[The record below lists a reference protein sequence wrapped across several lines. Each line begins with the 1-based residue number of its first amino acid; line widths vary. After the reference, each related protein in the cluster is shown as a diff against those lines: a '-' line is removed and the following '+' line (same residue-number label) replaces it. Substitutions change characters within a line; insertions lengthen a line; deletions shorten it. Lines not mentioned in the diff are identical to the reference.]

1 MVNVANEWADAACNS
16 VVWLKNI
23 RDGISTPEEALK
35 EMEANIAR
43 IRAASNLHC
52 TVPPE
57 GYECSRTPGHE
68 GPCAAHPVAAEDQ
81 SPTQEQDYPVLDKA
95 RFESDIL
102 RIVKAPHYFYRTQ
115 TNEYA
120 HLETQKL
127 WTLWCHLTRIL
138 KIRND
143 AYKAL
148 LDPVASAKEEMRKRG
163 IEFSQFKTMFPK
175 LLSAFDAAR
184 QEMEKIP
191 ALEADLRYAKSVC
204 AYEKRHREALEVD
217 LAKVNQRLTSANI
230 GLTLA
235 QATAASLP
243 QAISNSDTKRDPELR
258 DALNDHGKAQVEFGI
273 WYSKRY
279 GNQDLT
285 DTWKHAQYQ
294 DAREVWMACAN
305 LLSDGYQK
313 RARNWRDSFDS
324 MHRRAMTA
332 ESRVNELEAAI
343 GNVNQ
348 KFIDATVIIEN
359 LRATS
364 NDEVT
369 KQKINELEIQ
379 LSGERGQVE
388 IWKQRAKE
396 WCEKFHDVER
406 DLAKQKTGMD
416 LLRAK
421 LNYVAGITSMG
432 EDREEF
438 LRWWCLDIPEHY
450 QKHWM
455 QALSEGLDNGKA
467 NKDATSAWEG
477 YQLGLN
483 RARSLQVI
491 QDDKAQDPQK
501 IFQVFLP
508 ESSATDVHKWFD
520 VSEESYQ
527 QHKLVGRIHRIV
539 YRASPQQKAA
549 LTNDKATELVKAYG
563 RAVLQRNGS
572 LVVSTMQD
580 LLAYLVGTPLTDDAK
595 ECLEDVISHH
605 DDFVKACE
613 FAKLGES
620 GEDGVSYW
628 THQVNVLNRM
638 KEQAESVLDN
648 VGDESHHSHLNG
660 GSL

>member
-1 MVNVANEWADAACNS
+1 MAREDAKGPLQNQTIDVSGLRATDPESPEFRKQAEAEILKRLGVGNSLNAANEWADAACNS

-57 GYECSRTPGHE
+57 GYECSRTPGHA

-81 SPTQEQDYPVLDKA
+81 SPTQDQDYPVLDKA

-115 TNEYA
+115 NNEYG

-143 AYKAL
+143 AYKVL
-148 LDPVASAKEEMRKRG
+148 LEPVKSAKEEMRKRG
-163 IEFSQFKTMFPK
+163 IEFHQFKTMFPK

-204 AYEKRHREALEVD
+204 AYEKRRREALEAD
-217 LAKVNQRLTSANI
+217 LANVNKRLTSANI
-230 GLTLA
+230 GLTMA

-258 DALNDHGKAQVEFGI
+258 DALNDNGKAQVEFGL

-279 GNQDLT
+279 GNPDLT

-313 RARNWRDSFDS
+313 RARNWRESFEA
-324 MHRRAMTA
+324 MHRRAMAA
-332 ESRVNELEAAI
+332 EQVVKDQSI
-343 GNVNQ
+343 M
-348 KFIDATVIIEN
+348 
-359 LRATS
+359 
-364 NDEVT
+364 
-369 KQKINELEIQ
+369 

-396 WCEKFHDVER
+396 WCDKYTAISVMPDADE
-406 DLAKQKTGMD
+406 
-416 LLRAK
+416 AK
-421 LNYVAGITSMG
+421 LLASFVA
-432 EDREEF
+432 
-438 LRWWCLDIPEHY
+438 WWCRDVPSNMRPEWD
-450 QKHWM
+450 KM
-455 QALSEGLDNGKA
+455 VEDTIKNDKMVENLAG
-467 NKDATSAWEG
+467 AWEG
-477 YQLGLN
+477 
-483 RARSLQVI
+483 
-491 QDDKAQDPQK
+491 
-501 IFQVFLP
+501 FQQGIRVAKSKDEKKTLTR
-508 ESSATDVHKWFD
+508 EEAT
-520 VSEESYQ
+520 
-527 QHKLVGRIHRIV
+527 
-539 YRASPQQKAA
+539 A
-549 LTNDKATELVKAYG
+549 LVKEYG
-563 RAVLQRNGS
+563 RAVLQRNGFQVA
-572 LVVSTMQD
+572 LTMNN
-580 LLAYLVGTPLTDDAK
+580 LLDYLVGNLNIVGLAR
-595 ECLEDVISHH
+595 ECIEDVISHH
-605 DDFVKACE
+605 NDFVRACE

-628 THQVNVLNRM
+628 THQVKVLNRM
-638 KEQAESVLDN
+638 KEQAESVLGRKEETELDN

>member
-1 MVNVANEWADAACNS
+1 MAREDAKGPLQSVGYGVQHTANEWADAACNS

-43 IRAASNLHC
+43 IRAESSLHC

-81 SPTQEQDYPVLDKA
+81 SPTHEQDYPMLEDKA

-102 RIVKAPHYFYRTQ
+102 RIVKAPHYFYRTKSG
-115 TNEYA
+115 EYA

-148 LDPVASAKEEMRKRG
+148 LEPVASAKEEMRKLG
-163 IEFSQFKTMFPK
+163 IEFGQFKTMFPK

-184 QEMEKIP
+184 KEMVKIP
-191 ALEADLRYAKSVC
+191 ALEADLKYMKASRA
-204 AYEKRHREALEVD
+204 EERRHREVLEVD
-217 LAKVNQRLTSANI
+217 LANVNKRLTME
-230 GLTLA
+230 

-258 DALNDHGKAQVEFGI
+258 DALNDHGKAQVEFGL

-279 GNQDLT
+279 GNPDLT

-313 RARNWRDSFDS
+313 RARNWRESFES
-324 MHRRAMTA
+324 MHRRAMAA
-332 ESRVNELEAAI
+332 EQVVKDQSI
-343 GNVNQ
+343 M
-348 KFIDATVIIEN
+348 
-359 LRATS
+359 
-364 NDEVT
+364 
-369 KQKINELEIQ
+369 

-396 WCEKFHDVER
+396 WCEKFHEIER
-406 DLAKQKTGMD
+406 DLAKQKTGVD

-438 LRWWCLDIPEHY
+438 LRWWCLDIPDNY
-450 QKHWM
+450 RKHWM

-467 NKDATSAWEG
+467 NKDAISAWEG

-508 ESSATDVHKWFD
+508 ERGDTDVHKWFD

-527 QHKLVGRIHRIV
+527 QHKLVGRIHRVV
-539 YRASPQQKAA
+539 YRASLQEKAT
-549 LTNDKATELVKAYG
+549 LTNDKATDLVKAYG

-572 LVVSTMQD
+572 LVESTMQD
-580 LLAYLVGTPLTDDAK
+580 ILAYLVGTPLTDDAK
-595 ECLEDVISHH
+595 ECLGDVISHH
-605 DDFVKACE
+605 GDFVKACE

-628 THQVNVLNRM
+628 THQINVLNRM
-638 KEQAESVLDN
+638 KDQAERV
-648 VGDESHHSHLNG
+648 VGRT
-660 GSL
+660 

>member
-57 GYECSRTPGHE
+57 GYECSRTPGHA
-68 GPCAAHPVAAEDQ
+68 GPCAAHPVAAEDH

-115 TNEYA
+115 NNEYG

-163 IEFSQFKTMFPK
+163 FEFRQFKTMFPQFVR
-175 LLSAFDAAR
+175 AFDAIREDVKKAEDFGAHTAADLTA
-184 QEMEKIP
+184 QLNYMKASHAEEKRRRE
-191 ALEADLRYAKSVC
+191 ALEADLAN
-204 AYEKRHREALEVD
+204 
-217 LAKVNQRLTSANI
+217 VNKRLTSANI
-230 GLTLA
+230 GLTMA

-243 QAISNSDTKRDPELR
+243 QAISNSDTKRDPERR
-258 DALNDHGKAQVEFGI
+258 DALNDHGKAQVEFGL

-279 GNQDLT
+279 GNPDLT

-305 LLSDGYQK
+305 LLSDGYQQ
-313 RARNWRDSFDS
+313 RARNWRESFDS
-324 MHRRAMTA
+324 MHRRAMAA
-332 ESRVNELEAAI
+332 EQIVKDQSI
-343 GNVNQ
+343 M
-348 KFIDATVIIEN
+348 
-359 LRATS
+359 
-364 NDEVT
+364 
-369 KQKINELEIQ
+369 

-406 DLAKQKTGMD
+406 DLAKQKTGTD

-438 LRWWCLDIPEHY
+438 LRWWCLDIPEQY
-450 QKHWM
+450 KKHWM
-455 QALSEGLDNGKA
+455 QDISESLDKGKA
-467 NKDATSAWEG
+467 NKVATSAWEG

-491 QDDKAQDPQK
+491 QDDKAQNPQK

-527 QHKLVGRIHRIV
+527 QHKLMGRIHRVV

-605 DDFVKACE
+605 DDFVRACE